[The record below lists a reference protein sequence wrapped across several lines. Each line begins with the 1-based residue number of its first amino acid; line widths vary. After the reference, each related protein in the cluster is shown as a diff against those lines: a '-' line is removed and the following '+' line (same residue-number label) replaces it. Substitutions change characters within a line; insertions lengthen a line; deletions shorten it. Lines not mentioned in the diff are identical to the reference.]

1 LHCGGNL
8 IKEKLLIL
16 PGFIVGIL
24 SLMIITYRTILA
36 FLDENKVITISINK
50 YGEQYLDIIA
60 LVAIWSVCMI
70 SLFFLVKTLRQET
83 FSNKD
88 NNNFQKQPVLGKEN
102 NFLDLNPEI
111 KLTNR
116 RSSFIGYLSKSY
128 GKVKQRFKEKE

>member
-1 LHCGGNL
+1 
-8 IKEKLLIL
+8 
-16 PGFIVGIL
+16 
-24 SLMIITYRTILA
+24 
-36 FLDENKVITISINK
+36 
-50 YGEQYLDIIA
+50 
-60 LVAIWSVCMI
+60 MI

>member
-1 LHCGGNL
+1 M
-8 IKEKLLIL
+8 IL